1 MLPFNERDY
10 NIHKE
15 EHQETLD
22 QGRCLIFCVFK
33 IMSLPNREGFLIF
46 NNSKP

>member
-1 MLPFNERDY
+1 MEGYFYGSNERFY

-22 QGRCLIFCVFK
+22 QGRCLTFCVFK
-33 IMSLPNREGFLIF
+33 IVRPSRNREGFLI
-46 NNSKP
+46 